1 MPNGIIHSAGVVDCF
16 SSCSKITEQ
25 VILYLLNK
33 NSDFAILTEQGDEA
47 IVNTIS
53 ITGRK
58 RESYRVEF
66 EYSLLWECAL
76 GIAAITNT
84 PLLDTLEREKEFERF
99 ADEFSAKLKT
109 ELAYVEKNNT
119 WKSLLQLLHVFEGDD
134 FAEFTNFIQ
143 QLSVEEL
150 AYYCFPFVG
159 DHLQEIRRQA
169 SQGNEDAV
177 CLLKEVTKAN
187 HFFPGY
193 IEFIHQVDADELKRH
208 LRSVMTLWFDHVIQP
223 QSEKI
228 TGMLER
234 DLAEKKVMKEELTAE
249 EFVAWVTNG
258 TEYVPEPSVY
268 RVLLIPQMTY
278 RPWTI
283 VSDLEGT
290 KVFYYPIA
298 NTSIHP
304 DDRYLPD
311 FLLLQKYKALGDE
324 VRLRMLKLLSEK
336 DCTLKEITEQL
347 DVGKSTAHHHLKLLR
362 AASLVGIQS
371 SKYTLKGN
379 SIASLA
385 KELELYFNQ

>member
-1 MPNGIIHSAGVVDCF
+1 M
-16 SSCSKITEQ
+16 
-25 VILYLLNK
+25 
-33 NSDFAILTEQGDEA
+33 
-47 IVNTIS
+47 NTLS

-58 RESYRVEF
+58 RESYQIEF

-76 GIAAITNT
+76 GIAAITNK
-84 PLLDTLEREKEFERF
+84 PLLDTLEKEKEFERF
-99 ADEFSAKLKT
+99 TSEFPLKLKN

-119 WKSLLQLLHVFEGDD
+119 WKSLLQLLHAFEGNDIT
-134 FAEFTNFIQ
+134 EFTNFIQ

-159 DHLQEIRRQA
+159 DHLQGIRRQA
-169 SQGNEDAV
+169 SQGKEDAV
-177 CLLKEVTKAN
+177 RQLREITKDN
-187 HFFPGY
+187 SFFPGY
-193 IEFIHQVDADELKRH
+193 IEFIHKVNVDELKSH
-208 LRSVMTLWFDHVIQP
+208 LQDVMTLWFDHVILL
-223 QSEKI
+223 QSEKLV
-228 TGMLER
+228 GMLER
-234 DLAEKKVMKEELTAE
+234 DLAEKKAMKNELTAE

-283 VSDLEGT
+283 VSDIEGT

-311 FLLLQKYKALGDE
+311 FLLLHKYKALGDE
-324 VRLRMLKLLSEK
+324 VRLRILKLLSER

-362 AASLVGIQS
+362 AASLVGVNS

-379 SIASLA
+379 SIASLS

>member
-1 MPNGIIHSAGVVDCF
+1 M
-16 SSCSKITEQ
+16 
-25 VILYLLNK
+25 
-33 NSDFAILTEQGDEA
+33 
-47 IVNTIS
+47 
-53 ITGRK
+53 
-58 RESYRVEF
+58 EF

-84 PLLDTLEREKEFERF
+84 PLLDTLEKENEFERITNDF
-99 ADEFSAKLKT
+99 PVVLKT
-109 ELAYVEKNNT
+109 ELEYVEKNNT

-134 FAEFTNFIQ
+134 IADFIDFIQ
-143 QLSVEEL
+143 QLSFEEL
-150 AYYCFPFVG
+150 SYYCFPYVG

-169 SQGNEDAV
+169 SQGKVDAV
-177 CLLKEVTKAN
+177 RQLKEVTKDN
-187 HFFPGY
+187 SFFPAY
-193 IEFIHQVDADELKRH
+193 IEFIHGVDEEELKSH
-208 LRSVMTLWFDHVIQP
+208 LRNVMTLWFQNVILP
-223 QSEKI
+223 RSEKLV
-228 TGMLER
+228 GMLER
-234 DLAEKKVMKEELTAE
+234 DIAEKKAMKEELSAE

-258 TEYVPEPSVY
+258 TEYIPEPSVY

-283 VSDLEGT
+283 VSDIEGT

-311 FLLLQKYKALGDE
+311 FLLIQKYKALGDE

-336 DCTLKEITEQL
+336 DCTLKEITEEL

-362 AASLVGIQS
+362 AASLVGIKS

-379 SIASLA
+379 SIASLS